1 MKHSWQQTIIM
12 IILMSG
18 IFAMFVGLVLVVR
31 YSMHK
36 EFENNALATA
46 EAPSEGSSETASE
59 ASSEVSLPA
68 SSEPAKEEEEE
79 EVVTPVPE
87 KSTDTLPP
95 SQRQQAAAE
104 EAAKEPSEAPEE
116 SDPAVIYEDI
126 LSFYQEQL
134 ENGWTSPE
142 DASELWYWGET
153 PVSADIAGYEFRDMN
168 GDGTPELLLSIK
180 DESPYDS
187 MIYDFYTCID
197 GEVRHLFS
205 CEEKSTWYL
214 LENNELLFYTSDSD
228 KTAKLARYK
237 LDETGEFVAQ
247 EVLIHDG
254 DTWTDHDEF
263 YTKEVGN
270 DPNYHDKDLP
280 NKMSAVMH
288 DTANA
293 IYDHMTEKR
302 IPLELTMFAA

>member
-31 YSMHK
+31 NSMHK
-36 EFENNALATA
+36 EFENNALVSA
-46 EAPSEGSSETASE
+46 E
-59 ASSEVSLPA
+59 ASSETTESTEAPA
-68 SSEPAKEEEEE
+68 TERAPDAI
-79 EVVTPVPE
+79 
-87 KSTDTLPP
+87 PP
-95 SQRQQAAAE
+95 SQRQQAVATEASSAVEKTSEVSAE
-104 EAAKEPSEAPEE
+104 IEAESGSEAAVSDDPNEIYKEVL
-116 SDPAVIYEDI
+116 D
-126 LSFYQEQL
+126 FYREQL

-293 IYDHMTEKR
+293 IYDHLTEKR